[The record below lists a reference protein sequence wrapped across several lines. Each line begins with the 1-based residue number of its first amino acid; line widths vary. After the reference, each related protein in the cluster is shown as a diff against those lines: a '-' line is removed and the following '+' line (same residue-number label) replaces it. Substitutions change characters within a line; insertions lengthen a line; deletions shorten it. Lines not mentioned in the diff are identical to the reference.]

1 MKMGIKV
8 QFNNIIK
15 FFGFLNYSNY
25 SQLFVADE
33 FIINCFKVH
42 DHSYYYN
49 AFFINHVT
57 FIQIVF
63 LEVRKNCFAP
73 FKNCLRRNCITL
85 FNN

>member
-49 AFFINHVT
+49 AFFYKSRHIYSNRFFRSKKELFCAVQELLNEELYHVV
-57 FIQIVF
+57 Q
-63 LEVRKNCFAP
+63 
-73 FKNCLRRNCITL
+73 
-85 FNN
+85 